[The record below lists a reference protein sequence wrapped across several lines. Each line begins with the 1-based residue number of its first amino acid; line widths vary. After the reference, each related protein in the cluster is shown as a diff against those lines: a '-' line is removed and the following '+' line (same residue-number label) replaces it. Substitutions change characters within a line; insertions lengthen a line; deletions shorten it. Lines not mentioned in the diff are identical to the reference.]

1 MRSIKAIVGSIA
13 SRFSGLRPPPKPT
26 PELEIRVT
34 SGAVLCNDPSLEPG
48 DFCMPAER
56 VEPLLRDGDMHILDV
71 RKCASGVA
79 GAQIVYCDF
88 PQEKLTIKAKWKEAK
103 HGGSALNN
111 EPRKEV
117 AAFEIQ
123 KWFLEPAEYVVPP
136 TVCRAIP
143 LDRYKNEVRETRAT
157 FDGTDCAFG
166 ALAFWLDGVED
177 MPKGFDAGRFEADL
191 AYRDTI
197 ANMNLLTYLIDH
209 RDTRPA
215 NFVFSKDPK
224 RPRAF
229 SIDNGLAFSGLVN
242 PRVLVLHEWRH
253 MIVPKVP
260 RAKIDR
266 IRALTRK
273 ELDKLGVV
281 AQLERRE
288 RQLWSVP
295 TGAVLADCEDGVR
308 CEGNILQLGLR
319 PAEVDGVE
327 ERIGRLLAE
336 IDSGKIALY

>member
-1 MRSIKAIVGSIA
+1 MRSIKSIVSSIS
-13 SRFSGLRPPPKPT
+13 SRFSGLRPPPEPT
-26 PELEIRVT
+26 PELEVLLT
-34 SGAVLCNDPSLEPG
+34 SGAVLCDDPSIRPG
-48 DFCMPAER
+48 DFFLPAER
-56 VEPLLRDGDMHILDV
+56 VEPLLRDGDLHILDV
-71 RKCASGVA
+71 KKCASGVA

-88 PQEKLTIKAKWKEAK
+88 RKENLTLKAKWKEAK

-123 KWFLEPAEYVVPP
+123 KWFLAPDEYVVPP
-136 TVCRAIP
+136 TVCRAIS
-143 LDRYKNEVRETRAT
+143 LDRYKDEVRETRPT

-166 ALAFWLDGVED
+166 ALAFWLDNVEE
-177 MPKGFDAGRFEADL
+177 MPKGFDAERFEADL
-191 AYRDTI
+191 PYRDTI

-215 NFVFSKDPK
+215 NFVFSKDPE

-253 MIVPKVP
+253 MIVPKLP
-260 RAKIDR
+260 GAKIER
-266 IRALTRK
+266 LRALTRTD
-273 ELDKLGVV
+273 LDGLSVV

-288 RQLWSVP
+288 RQLWSVKP
-295 TGAVLADCEDGVR
+295 GDVLADCEHGVR
-308 CEGNILQLGLR
+308 CEGDILQLGLR
-319 PAEVDGVE
+319 PAEIDGVE
-327 ERIGRLLAE
+327 ERIKKLLA
-336 IDSGKIALY
+336 DVDAKKITLY